1 MKKFGKINIYYG
13 ENDNY
18 DAARKLELYLES
30 AVPGVDVKKVVSADK
45 TVSGSM
51 SDSNAVYVHANDIVG
66 KPTGK
71 LEIIVGDIANYS
83 AYSKNNLAINDYAIT
98 YNAENG
104 VLWLQGGSF
113 TGVEQAVLDFINSL

>member
-1 MKKFGKINIYYG
+1 
-13 ENDNY
+13 
-18 DAARKLELYLES
+18 
-30 AVPGVDVKKVVSADK
+30 
-45 TVSGSM
+45 M

-113 TGVEQAVLDFINSL
+113 TGVEQAVLDFIKNYSDEYTINKKFRKIIYTTGNGNMLGLTSSLLKQNTRLQR